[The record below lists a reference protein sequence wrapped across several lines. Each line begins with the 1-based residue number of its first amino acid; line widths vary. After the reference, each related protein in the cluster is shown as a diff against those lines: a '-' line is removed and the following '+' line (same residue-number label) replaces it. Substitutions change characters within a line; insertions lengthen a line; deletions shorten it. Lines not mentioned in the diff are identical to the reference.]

1 MKISIFG
8 LGYVG
13 TVSLG
18 CLSRDGHEVT
28 GVDIDE
34 KKLNLLR
41 SGTTPII
48 EDRMPE
54 LIHDAANSGRLSLT
68 KDASE
73 AIRESAVSFICVGT
87 PSTNKGDHNLSALRT
102 VVSQIGKALGDKDGT
117 HVVVVR
123 STVAPGTTRDVVIP
137 LLEETSGKRC
147 GEDFKVCFQPE
158 FLREGASVKDYDHP
172 PFTVVGCENSQD
184 ANELEELFGHLDC
197 EFVRT
202 SFENAEM
209 LKFCCNVFH
218 ALKIGFA
225 NEIGRICAGLD
236 MDSRV
241 VMELLCMDKQLN
253 ISTAYLKP
261 GMAFGGSCL
270 PKDVRAMVHMSQDSA
285 VSTPVISSIMPSNR
299 DHKDYLANKVLASG
313 KRKVGLLGLSFK
325 SGTDDLRES
334 PLVDLVEHL
343 IGKGLEV
350 RIFDP
355 EVHIAS
361 LFGANKRY
369 IEQAIPHISRLME
382 AELEDV
388 VSWAEVVAVGQV
400 DSDGMGI
407 LKSALNSEQHLIDMI
422 GTLQQSDIP
431 CSYEGILW

>member
-1 MKISIFG
+1 
-8 LGYVG
+8 
-13 TVSLG
+13 
-18 CLSRDGHEVT
+18 LSRDGHEVT
-28 GVDIDE
+28 GVDIDD

-68 KDASE
+68 KDVSE
-73 AIRESAVSFICVGT
+73 AIRESVVSFICVGT
-87 PSTNKGDHNLSALRT
+87 PSTSKGDHDLSALRA
-102 VVSQIGKALGDKDGT
+102 VLSEIGEAIGDKDSA

-123 STVAPGTTRDVVIP
+123 STVAPGTTRKIVIP
-137 LLEETSGKRC
+137 LLEQRSRKKC

-158 FLREGASVKDYDHP
+158 FLREGASVKDYDNP
-172 PFTVVGCENSQD
+172 PFTVVGCDNSED
-184 ANELEELFGHLDC
+184 AGELEELFGHLNC
-197 EFVRT
+197 QFVRT
-202 SFENAEM
+202 SYENAEM

-225 NEIGRICAGLD
+225 NEVGRICAGLD
-236 MDSRV
+236 MDSRM
-241 VMELLCMDKQLN
+241 VMDLLCMDRQLN
-253 ISTAYLKP
+253 ISTAYLRP

-270 PKDVRAMVHMSQDSA
+270 PKDVRAMMHMSQESA

-299 DHKDYLANKVLASG
+299 DHKDYLANKLLASG

-343 IGKGLEV
+343 LGKGLEV

-369 IEQAIPHISRLME
+369 IEKAIPHISRLME

-388 VSWAEVVAVGQV
+388 ISWAEIVAVGQV
-400 DSDGMGI
+400 DSEGLGK
-407 LKSALNSEQHLIDMI
+407 LKSTLNSEQHLIDMI